1 MPQKPLKILVVED
14 DQVDQEIIKRALKAS
29 GFKHETIVVDDHE
42 SGREAAIG
50 KEYDFI
56 FLDHNL
62 PGGTGLELLKE
73 IKSSGNTSSIIIVTS
88 LGDET
93 LAAETIKLGAV
104 DYIPKGLL
112 SGSGIAQTI
121 RHVLQSKENLKR
133 QQELER
139 QLKETQNQLSTV
151 VSNAPIILFS
161 IDAKGEFSLFQGRGL
176 INIDIEK
183 EKIPGRSLSE
193 LPDFPINF
201 DDYRKAMN
209 GEEHTAVV
217 EWKQLFFEIYY
228 SPIRDENKNIIG
240 VIGIASD
247 ITGHKQAEEELKK
260 AKLIAEE
267 TAKIKEQFLAN
278 MSHEIR
284 TPMNGIIGLT
294 RILLN
299 TPLSQEQ
306 FKYMQSIMTS
316 SNNLLE
322 IINDILDFSKIEAG
336 KMKIESVPMNIASLA
351 NQTIELFQP
360 KADEKSL
367 ALILD
372 IENHI
377 PESVSGDPTRLTQI
391 LNNLVSNAIKFT
403 EKGEVRISLKVSSI
417 DKKNIKVCFEIK
429 DTGIGIAEKNLP
441 TIFDS
446 FTQASSDTTRKFG
459 GTGLGLTI
467 VKKLIELQNGKI
479 TIKSKPGTGTT
490 FAFCLP
496 FSITENGEGMEIPEP
511 AENQNISN
519 LRVLVAEDNK
529 VNQMIVRKVLSDW
542 NVSTTFAD
550 NGVKALDILRNS
562 DFDLILMD
570 IQMPEMDGYTTVAKI
585 RAEFPEPKCSLPIIA
600 MTAHAISTE
609 KQKCLDAKMNDY
621 ISKPFEPEELKK
633 KIAELTK
640 TGKPAL
646 KAFSEQSQA
655 NIKVSLQPNQEDA
668 FRDNKSREG
677 HSVKSTLVKDEAA
690 APVPKINL
698 SYLKRI
704 AEGNDAFVIEMIEMF
719 LNRTPVAL
727 EQMNECFRK
736 QNWEELRK
744 IVHRIKPS
752 FAYVGMQ
759 DIQSKLSS
767 IESWN
772 DANEDQKIVSDLI
785 DDIEKGSKTAFDQL
799 RRELITLK

>member
-1 MPQKPLKILVVED
+1 MSQKTLKILVVED
-14 DQVDQEIIKRALKAS
+14 DTVDQEIIKRALKAS
-29 GFKHETIVVDDHE
+29 GFSHEIIFVDDHE
-42 SGREAAIG
+42 SGREASIG

-56 FLDHNL
+56 FLDQNL

-73 IKSSGNTSSIIIVTS
+73 IKNSGNTSSIIIVTS

-112 SGSGIAQTI
+112 SGAGVGQTI

-139 QLKETQNQLSTV
+139 QLRETQNQLSAV

-161 IDAKGEFSLFQGRGL
+161 IDAKGDFGLFEGRGL
-176 INIDIEK
+176 MNLGFEK
-183 EKIPGRSLSE
+183 DKIIGHSLSE
-193 LPDFPINF
+193 FLDLPITL
-201 DDYRKAMN
+201 DDYLKALK
-209 GEEHTAVV
+209 GTQHTVVV
-217 EWKQLFFEIYY
+217 EWDKKYFEIYY
-228 SPIRDENKNIIG
+228 SPIRDDNRNING

-247 ITGHKQAEEELKK
+247 ITGHKLAEEELKK

-299 TPLSQEQ
+299 TTLSTEQ
-306 FKYMQSIMTS
+306 SKYMQAIMTS
-316 SNNLLE
+316 SNNLME

-336 KMKIESVPMNIASLA
+336 KMKFESVPIRITDLV
-351 NQTIELFQP
+351 NQTIELYQS

-367 ALILD
+367 SLILET
-372 IENHI
+372 ENYIPTHI
-377 PESVSGDPTRLTQI
+377 KGDPTRLTQI

-403 EKGEVRISLKVSSI
+403 EEGEVRISLRATSL
-417 DKKNIKVCFEIK
+417 DRKNIKVCFEIR
-429 DTGIGIAEKNLP
+429 DTGIGIDEKNLP
-441 TIFDS
+441 TIFES

-467 VKKLIELQNGKI
+467 VKKLIDLQNGNI

-490 FAFCLP
+490 FTFCLP
-496 FSITENGEGMEIPEP
+496 FPISTGDTSNIEMETVENH
-511 AENQNISN
+511 NLSN
-519 LRVLVAEDNK
+519 LRILIAEDNK
-529 VNQMIVRKVLSDW
+529 VNQMIVKKVLSDW
-542 NVSTTFAD
+542 NIITEFAD
-550 NGVKALDILRNS
+550 NGVIALELLRKS
-562 DFDLILMD
+562 EFDLILMD
-570 IQMPEMDGYTTVAKI
+570 IQMPEMDGYTTVYNI
-585 RAEFPEPKCSLPIIA
+585 RNQFSEPKRSLPIIA

-609 KQKCLDAKMNDY
+609 KQKCLNAGMNEY
-621 ISKPFEPEELKK
+621 ISKPFEPSELKK
-633 KIAELTK
+633 KISELTK
-640 TGKPAL
+640 KGKSSFKELP
-646 KAFSEQSQA
+646 EQS
-655 NIKVSLQPNQEDA
+655 IKPGTVRLQPNHTP
-668 FRDNKSREG
+668 NKNITPEKNLQALKETYSNG
-677 HSVKSTLVKDEAA
+677 KSSEECS
-690 APVPKINL
+690 KINL

-719 LNRTPVAL
+719 LNRTPQAL
-727 EQMNECFRK
+727 DQMNECFQK
-736 QNWEELRK
+736 QNWEELKK

-759 DIQSKLSS
+759 DIQTKLAS
-767 IESWN
+767 IENWN
-772 DANEDQKIVSDLI
+772 NVSDDKKIVIDLI
-785 DDIEKGSKTAFDQL
+785 HDIEAGSKTAFDQL
-799 RRELITLK
+799 RKELVSLK